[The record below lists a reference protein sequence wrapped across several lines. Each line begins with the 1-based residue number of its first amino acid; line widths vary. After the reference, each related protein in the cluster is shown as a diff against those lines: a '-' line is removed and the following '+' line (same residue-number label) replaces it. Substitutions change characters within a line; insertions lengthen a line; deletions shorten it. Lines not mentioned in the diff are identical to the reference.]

1 MPLAQPSRKE
11 NLHGFGESIKAFLSS
26 RIAVALATVILGSLI
41 VASALLPQSV
51 ALEKGQFAKRDIQAQ
66 RTIVNRVATEKLRE
80 EARRVYLKN
89 APSFPDNY
97 EINQSYSYM
106 AEETVES
113 VFDAISSASREIPE
127 GDIEVIAQHAAGI
140 IADDMGIVASEADL
154 ALLASMNEM
163 EYEDARE
170 AAAALVGSV
179 MRENRITDDN
189 LQTIAAGI
197 PGALSDRGLPD
208 ECVEPG
214 SRLVISAIRPN
225 LSLSLAKVEKAAE
238 EEADLVQP
246 VYVQKGQNIIRR
258 GELATEET
266 IEILKD
272 LGLLGARGSI
282 LGWVG
287 VISFTA
293 LAVGYTGVYIK
304 SFPARAPRERGMLS
318 LVAIAGL
325 LVLLLGSILVSLTPD
340 YAAYLVPAAFATMVI
355 SFLAS
360 LEIALVVNLSVAA
373 LIGVLFRGN
382 MFAMLAS
389 LAAGAA
395 GAYAAHD
402 LHERSSMTRAVLAVG
417 VSVAT
422 VSVCY
427 GLGFGEPEIVSRW
440 YLGFVNGIIS
450 TVMTLGSLPFFETLF
465 GVSSSLRLLELSN
478 PGHPLLRR
486 LLLEAPG
493 TYHHSI
499 LVGNLGE
506 TAAQAIGA
514 DALLVRVGALYHD
527 CGKLKRPYFFAENQ
541 FAQANPHDKISPALS
556 TLVITSHVKDGVE
569 LAKQYKLP
577 APVAG
582 MIQQHHGTG
591 LVSFFYARASESERD
606 LCIDE
611 KDFRYPGPKPQTR
624 EAAVVMLADSVE
636 AAVRSMSDPSSWQ
649 VKNAVRKI
657 IREKLNDGQLDECDL
672 TLRELNEIENAFI
685 NVLSG
690 VYHERVEYPELPS
703 NEPSANGGRDTA
715 GSSARDEAAGLSSK
729 QAASGETD
737 TGSAIGDRK
746 TLGRGDNAR

>member
-1 MPLAQPSRKE
+1 MPLAQLSRKE
-11 NLHGFGESIKAFLSS
+11 SARRFGSSVKTFASS
-26 RIAVALATVILGSLI
+26 RIAVAVATVILGSLI
-41 VASALLPQSV
+41 VASALLPQAV
-51 ALEKGQFAKRDIQAQ
+51 TLEEGQFAKRDIQAQ

-80 EARRVYLKN
+80 EARKTYLKN

-97 EINQSYSYM
+97 EINQSCSYM
-106 AEETVES
+106 SEEAVES
-113 VFDAISSASREIPE
+113 VFSAVDSARSEMPDEEDLAAVGRRAAAIIDDGEGISVSAE
-127 GDIEVIAQHAAGI
+127 
-140 IADDMGIVASEADL
+140 DL
-154 ALLASMNEM
+154 ALLASMDEA
-163 EYEDARE
+163 EREDARDI
-170 AAAALVGSV
+170 AVALVGSV
-179 MRENRITDDN
+179 MRENRITDSN
-189 LQTIAAGI
+189 LQEIAAGI
-197 PGALSDRGLPD
+197 PEALLEKGVAP
-208 ECVEPG
+208 EYVAPI
-214 SRLVISAIRPN
+214 SRIVVSAIRPN

-258 GELATEET
+258 GEPATQET
-266 IEILKD
+266 IEILRD

-287 VISFTA
+287 VISTTA
-293 LAVGYTGVYIK
+293 LAVGYVAVYLQK
-304 SFPARAPRERGMLS
+304 FPAHAPNEQGMLS

-325 LVLLLGSILVSLTPD
+325 LVLLLASILANLTPD
-340 YAAYLVPAAFATMVI
+340 YAAYLVPAAFATMII

-360 LEIALVVNLSVAA
+360 LEMALVVNLSVAA
-373 LIGVLFRGN
+373 LVGVLLRGN

-395 GAYAAHD
+395 GAYSAHD
-402 LHERSSMTRAVLAVG
+402 LHERANMTRAVVAVG
-417 VSVAT
+417 TAVAA

-427 GLGFGEPEIVSRW
+427 GLAFGEPEIVSRW

-499 LVGNLGE
+499 LVGNLAE
-506 TAAQAIGA
+506 TAAQAIEA

-527 CGKLKRPYFFAENQ
+527 CGKLKRPYFFVENQ

-569 LAKQYKLP
+569 LARQYKLP
-577 APVAG
+577 APVISI
-582 MIQQHHGTG
+582 IQQHHGTG
-591 LVSFFYARASESERD
+591 LVLFFYARAAESERD

-636 AAVRSMSDPSSWQ
+636 AAVRSMSNPSSWQ
-649 VKNAVRKI
+649 VQNTVRKI
-657 IREKLNDGQLDECDL
+657 IKDKLSDGQLDECDL
-672 TLRELNEIENAFI
+672 TLRELSEIERAFI
-685 NVLSG
+685 SVLSG
-690 VYHERVEYPELPS
+690 VYHERVEYPELPPH
-703 NEPSANGGRDTA
+703 EPGTDRE
-715 GSSARDEAAGLSSK
+715 REEVKAAAQDGV
-729 QAASGETD
+729 GE
-737 TGSAIGDRK
+737 S
-746 TLGRGDNAR
+746 LPEHGDNRVER